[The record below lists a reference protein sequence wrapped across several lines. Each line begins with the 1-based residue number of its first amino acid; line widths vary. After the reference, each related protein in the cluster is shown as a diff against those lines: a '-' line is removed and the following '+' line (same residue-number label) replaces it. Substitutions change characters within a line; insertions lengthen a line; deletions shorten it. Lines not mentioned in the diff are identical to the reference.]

1 MSHAPI
7 DSDRAAE
14 IAKRAAAD
22 RGRSWVEPTQIS
34 EHGDELH
41 VSDNAEFLGG
51 NILVVIDRITGQ
63 IRRLAVLLR
72 SIVSQ
77 APLPRPA
84 HISCPHAAHL
94 FPRLHP
100 KAVLPH

>member
-1 MSHAPI
+1 MSQAPI

-63 IRRLAVLLR
+63 VRRVEEYLR
-72 SIVSQ
+72 
-77 APLPRPA
+77 
-84 HISCPHAAHL
+84 
-94 FPRLHP
+94 
-100 KAVLPH
+100 